1 MKKVFGLFLI
11 ILLTFVS
18 ACSSGDSASSAENES
33 SLAGST
39 IELIVPHAAGGGTD
53 AVARSIAKIAE
64 KELDASIGVVN
75 KPGGGGAVGMAE
87 GAAAKPDG
95 LTLTF
100 ATVELSF
107 LSHLG
112 LADFTYEDFDPVAQL
127 NFDPSAITVPADA
140 PYDTVQEFVDYAK
153 EHPGEIRVGGS
164 GFGAIWHLSAEA
176 FADANEID
184 IEFVPFDG
192 AAPSITSLLGGHI
205 EAVTVSPGEVMT
217 QVEAGKLKTLAVMS
231 DKRSEALPDVPTL
244 EEAGV
249 ETVNVGAWRGVVAP
263 KGTPEDVVKELEE
276 AFLKAAESDKFKE
289 FMKNNGLGIVTKGSE
304 DFGKQMEDSS
314 KLFKPL
320 IEKLDIAK

>member
-1 MKKVFGLFLI
+1 MKKILGLLLI
-11 ILLTFVS
+11 ALLLIVS
-18 ACSSGDSASSAENES
+18 ACNTNDSETNAADGS
-33 SLAGST
+33 SLEGST

-87 GAAAKPDG
+87 GAAAKSDG

-112 LADFTYEDFDPVAQL
+112 LADFTHEDFAPVAQL
-127 NFDPSAITVPADA
+127 NFDPAAITVPADA

-164 GFGAIWHLSAEA
+164 GYGAIWHLSAEA
-176 FADANEID
+176 FADANGID
-184 IEFVPFDG
+184 LEFVPFDG

-231 DKRSEALPDVPTL
+231 DERSEALPDVPTL

-249 ETVNVGAWRGVVAP
+249 EPVSVGAWRGVVTP
-263 KGTPEDVVKELEE
+263 KGTPEDVVSELEK
-276 AFLKAAESDKFKE
+276 AFLEAAKSDEFKD
-289 FMKNNGLGIVTKGSE
+289 FMKNNGLGIVTKGSD
-304 DFGKQMEDSS
+304 DFKKQMKDSS
-314 KLFKPL
+314 ELFKPL